1 MARPRSSSILIR
13 LLVAYLLPTLALLA
27 AFGWLAYRE
36 FQLSMEESLGRRLTG
51 LAQAAAAQV
60 PPAAVT
66 FLVPGD
72 DDSRTAKRMTLKL
85 RQLRERTRVE
95 RVVILDRDLRAL
107 ADTKGAMRIGDRYYH
122 AEADR
127 HELDRVFAGGEAS
140 SVLFR
145 GRDGRMYKKGYA
157 PVRDDQRVVAA
168 VGVVG
173 SAEFFTGLAR
183 LRNYMIL
190 SGAVVAALV
199 ILVSLLVARR
209 TTRPLR
215 TLAREASRIGAGEL
229 EHPIQVGGAGYEV
242 GVLAGTM
249 NEMRKDLFTRDQQMQ
264 MMLSGIAHEVRNPLG
279 GIELFA
285 GLLREDLEDDPEK
298 LENIQ
303 RIERELAYLKKVVE
317 DFLDFARKRPPS
329 ICAVDLPSLAAE
341 TVELLRPEASDR
353 GVELEAEPDHQ
364 LPRVRCDPEQ
374 LRRVLLNLT
383 RNALQAT
390 PRGGEVRLVCAVR
403 PGDDEQ
409 VTVEVRDNGS
419 GIASENLEQIFTPF
433 FTTREKGSGLGLALA
448 KKIVDDNGGELSATS
463 TPGEGSVFS
472 VALPR
477 EPA

>member
-60 PPAAVT
+60 RPAAVT

-107 ADTKGAMRIGDRYYH
+107 ADTKGAMRIGDRYYN

-279 GIELFA
+279 GIELFS
-285 GLLREDLEDDPEK
+285 GLLREDLQDDPEK

-303 RIERELAYLKKVVE
+303 RIERELGYLKKVVE
-317 DFLDFARKRPPS
+317 DFLDFARKRPPTLTP
-329 ICAVDLPSLAAE
+329 VDLPSLAHE
-341 TVELLRPEASDR
+341 TVEVLGTEASER
-353 GVELEAEPDHQ
+353 GLELQVEVPATQ
-364 LPRVRCDPEQ
+364 LPLVRCDPEQ

-390 PRGGEVRLVCAVR
+390 DPGGTVGLHCTA
-403 PGDDEQ
+403 DDGR
-409 VTVEVRDNGS
+409 VTVLVRDSGS
-419 GIASENLEQIFTPF
+419 GISQEELDRIFTPF
-433 FTTREKGSGLGLALA
+433 YTTREKGSGLGLALA
-448 KKIVDDNGGELSATS
+448 KKIVDDNGGELSVSS

-472 VALPR
+472 VALPMDTD
-477 EPA
+477 

>member
-13 LLVAYLLPTLALLA
+13 LLVAYLLPTLALLG

-36 FQLSMEESLGRRLTG
+36 FQRSMEESLGRRLNG

-60 PPAAVT
+60 RPAAVT

-72 DDSRTAKRMTLKL
+72 DDSRTAKRMHLKL
-85 RQLRERTRVE
+85 KQLKERTRVE
-95 RVVILDRDLRAL
+95 RVVVLDQDLRAL
-107 ADTKGAMRIGDRYYH
+107 ADTAGAMRIGDRYYH

-145 GRDGRMYKKGYA
+145 GQDGRMYKKGYA
-157 PVRDDQRVVAA
+157 PVLGEDKVVVAA

-173 SAEFFTGLAR
+173 SAEFFSGLAR
-183 LRNYMIL
+183 LRTYMIL
-190 SGAVVAALV
+190 SGAIVAALV
-199 ILVSLLVARR
+199 ILVSVLLARR

-215 TLAREASRIGAGEL
+215 ALTREASRIGAGEL
-229 EHPIQVGGAGYEV
+229 ESPIKIGGAGYEV
-242 GVLAGTM
+242 GLLAGTM

-279 GIELFA
+279 GIELFS
-285 GLLREDLEDDPEK
+285 GLLREDLQDDPEK

-317 DFLDFARKRPPS
+317 DFLDFARKRPPTLTS
-329 ICAVDLPSLAAE
+329 VDLRSLAGEA
-341 TVELLRPEASDR
+341 VEVLATEADAR
-353 GVELEAEPDHQ
+353 GVDLELEAEDE
-364 LPRVRCDPEQ
+364 LPSVRCDPEQ

-390 PRGGEVRLVCAVR
+390 GEGGSVRLRCAAANGR
-403 PGDDEQ
+403 
-409 VTVEVRDNGS
+409 VTVEVQDTGS
-419 GIASENLEQIFTPF
+419 GIEQPDLERIFTPF

-448 KKIVDDNGGELSATS
+448 KKIVDENGGELSVTS
-463 TPGEGSVFS
+463 ESGQGSAFT
-472 VALPR
+472 VALPVDR
-477 EPA
+477 D

>member
-1 MARPRSSSILIR
+1 MGRLRSSSILFR
-13 LLVAYLLPTLALLA
+13 LLVAYLLPTLILLG
-27 AFGWLAYRE
+27 AFGWLAYR
-36 FQLSMEESLGRRLTG
+36 QSRLSMEESLGRRLTG
-51 LAQAAAAQV
+51 LAQAVSTQV
-60 PPAAVT
+60 SPAAVV

-72 DDSRTAKRMTLKL
+72 DESRTARRMHKKLGQL
-85 RQLRERTRVE
+85 RQRTRVE
-95 RVVILDRDLRAL
+95 RIVVLDPDLRFL
-107 ADTKGAMRIGDRYYH
+107 ADTRGSARIGDRYYH

-127 HELDRVFAGGEAS
+127 HELERVFAGGEAS

-157 PVRDDQRVVAA
+157 PVLREGRVVAA

-173 SAEFFTGLAR
+173 SAEFFEGLAR
-183 LRNYMIL
+183 LRTYIIL
-190 SGAVVAALV
+190 SGAVVAVLV
-199 ILVSLLVARR
+199 VLVTVLVARR
-209 TTRPLR
+209 LTRPLR
-215 TLAREASRIGAGEL
+215 TLASEASRIGTGDLA
-229 EHPIQVGGAGYEV
+229 HPIRSRSKTEV
-242 GVLAGTM
+242 GLLASTM
-249 NEMRKDLFTRDQQMQ
+249 NEMRKDLHTRDQQMQ

>member
-13 LLVAYLLPTLALLA
+13 LLVAYLLPTLTLLG
-27 AFGWLAYRE
+27 AFGWLAYQE
-36 FQLSMEESLGRRLTG
+36 FFRSMEESLGRRLTG

-60 PPAAVT
+60 RPAAVT
-66 FLVPGD
+66 FLVSGD
-72 DDSRTAKRMTLKL
+72 DDSRTAKRMHLKL
-85 RQLRERTRVE
+85 SQLQKRTRVA
-95 RVVILDRDLRAL
+95 RVVVLDRDLRAV
-107 ADTKGAMRIGDRYYH
+107 ADTARVMRIGDRYYH

-145 GRDGRMYKKGYA
+145 GRGGRMYKKGYA
-157 PVRDDQRVVAA
+157 PVLEDKRVVAV

-183 LRNYMIL
+183 LRTYMVL

-199 ILVSLLVARR
+199 ILVSVLLARR

-215 TLAREASRIGAGEL
+215 ALVGEAGRIGAGEL
-229 EHPIQVGGAGYEV
+229 ERPVEVEGAGYEV
-242 GVLAGTM
+242 GLLASTM
-249 NEMRKDLFTRDQQMQ
+249 NEMRKDLHTRDQQMQ

-279 GIELFA
+279 GIELFS
-285 GLLREDLEDDPEK
+285 GLLRDDLQDDPEK

-317 DFLDFARKRPPS
+317 DFLDFARKRPPTLTP
-329 ICAVDLPSLAAE
+329 VDLSALAHE
-341 TVELLRPEASDR
+341 TVEVLSAEAADKKL
-353 GVELEAEPDHQ
+353 ELEVEAPDEP

-390 PRGGEVRLVCAVR
+390 SAGGQVILRCAAVDGRVAVEVQDT
-403 PGDDEQ
+403 GSGMDDETQ
-409 VTVEVRDNGS
+409 
-419 GIASENLEQIFTPF
+419 EQIFTPF
-433 FTTREKGSGLGLALA
+433 YTTREKGSGLGLALA
-448 KKIVDDNGGELSATS
+448 RKIVDDNRGELSVTS
-463 TPGEGSVFS
+463 TPGKGSAFT
-472 VALPR
+472 VALPVDKT
-477 EPA
+477 